1 MSTETLMNAAQHDFP
16 PIPEIGRPDPY
27 YMRAI
32 ADADQ
37 SGDIHLRAAL
47 KVARYITLAISPK
60 LPWEEKKR
68 YFTHALKHHCAP
80 PAQDEAILKYY
91 DELADLVRQY
101 AGAEA
106 LRLASQEDDM
116 WAARTALG
124 QDRTLIED
132 DAEAFFG
139 RILGQGEQRPD
150 HFTEGDWSQLKLIRD
165 QWI

>member
-1 MSTETLMNAAQHDFP
+1 MSVAQDDFP
-16 PIPEIGRPDPY
+16 PIPEVGRPDPY

-32 ADADQ
+32 ADAERA
-37 SGDIHLRAAL
+37 GDIHLRAAL

-68 YFTHALKHHCAP
+68 YFSHALKHHCAP
-80 PAQDEAILKYY
+80 PSQEDPTLKYY
-91 DELADLVRQY
+91 RHLAEIVRKY

-106 LRLASQEDDM
+106 LRIASQEDDM
-116 WAARTALG
+116 WAARAALG

-132 DAEAFFG
+132 DAELFFG
-139 RILGQGEQRPD
+139 RVLGQGEQRPEY
-150 HFTEGDWSQLKLIRD
+150 FAEGDWSQLKLIRD

>member
-1 MSTETLMNAAQHDFP
+1 MSTQESMATSQENFP

-37 SGDIHLRAAL
+37 AGDTHLRAAL
-47 KVARYITLAISPK
+47 KVARYISLAISPK
-60 LPWEEKKR
+60 LPWEEKQR
-68 YFTHALKHHCAP
+68 YFAHALKHHCLAP
-80 PAQDEAILKYY
+80 SQDESTRQYY
-91 DELADLVRQY
+91 QQLADLVRQY
-101 AGAEA
+101 AGSEA

-116 WAARTALG
+116 WAARAALG
-124 QDRTLIED
+124 QDRNQIED

-139 RILGQGEQRPD
+139 RILGQGDHCPD
-150 HFTEGDWSQLKLIRD
+150 HFADGDWAQLKLIRD

>member
-1 MSTETLMNAAQHDFP
+1 MNAVQEGFP

-32 ADADQ
+32 AEAEQ
-37 SGDIHLRAAL
+37 AGNTHLRAAL
-47 KVARYITLAISPK
+47 KVARYVTLATSPK
-60 LPWEEKKR
+60 LPWEEKRR
-68 YFTHALKHHCAP
+68 YFLHALKHHCEAP
-80 PAQDEAILKYY
+80 TQDEPTVKYY
-91 DELADLVRQY
+91 QELAETVRRY

-116 WAARTALG
+116 WAARVALG

-139 RILGQGEQRPD
+139 RILGQGEQCPD
-150 HFTEGDWSQLKLIRD
+150 HFAEGDWSQLKLIRD